1 MIELLYTTIVLFVV
15 FIPLYY
21 YFQKFKSMK
30 MFLVLFQFLLAIIL
44 LSNNFYKKHS
54 LYDLPKINYIQKT
67 DFKPIK
73 FFLNGDSYETLTN
86 TEFSIIKTEK
96 YSKKCIEN
104 YYIEND
110 NPCPVTDIA
119 FIEEQNDNCVVY
131 NKVQISYDEHFYYTN
146 DYKSGK
152 LYKSFKYSD
161 FKKNI
166 EDSFDV
172 SKLLEKKKIKYQIL
186 L

>member
-44 LSNNFYKKHS
+44 LSNNFYKNHS

-67 DFKPIK
+67 DFKPIES
-73 FFLNGDSYETLTN
+73 FSNRCCSFETLSN

-104 YYIEND
+104 YYIENN

-119 FIEEQNDNCVVY
+119 FIEERNDECIVY
-131 NKVQISYDEHFYYTN
+131 NKVEIGGNEHFYYSN
-146 DYKSGK
+146 NYKSGK
-152 LYKSFKYSD
+152 LYKSFNYYD
-161 FKKNI
+161 L
-166 EDSFDV
+166 V
-172 SKLLEKKKIKYQIL
+172 KLLEKKKIKYQIL

>member
-44 LSNNFYKKHS
+44 LSNNFYKNHS

-73 FFLNGDSYETLTN
+73 SFLNRCCSFETLSN
-86 TEFSIIKTEK
+86 TKFSIIKTEK
-96 YSKKCIEN
+96 YCIEN
-104 YYIEND
+104 YYIENN

-119 FIEEQNDNCVVY
+119 FIEERNDECIVY
-131 NKVQISYDEHFYYTN
+131 NKVEIGGNEHFYYSN
-146 DYKSGK
+146 NYKSGK
-152 LYKSFKYSD
+152 LYKSFDYYD
-161 FKKNI
+161 LKKI
-166 EDSFDV
+166 RKILLMLV
-172 SKLLEKKKIKYQIL
+172 KLLEKKKIKYQIL

>member
-44 LSNNFYKKHS
+44 LSNNFYKNHS

-73 FFLNGDSYETLTN
+73 
-86 TEFSIIKTEK
+86 
-96 YSKKCIEN
+96 
-104 YYIEND
+104 
-110 NPCPVTDIA
+110 
-119 FIEEQNDNCVVY
+119 
-131 NKVQISYDEHFYYTN
+131 
-146 DYKSGK
+146 
-152 LYKSFKYSD
+152 SF
-161 FKKNI
+161 
-166 EDSFDV
+166 
-172 SKLLEKKKIKYQIL
+172 
-186 L
+186 